1 MSVYLRGKSYHY
13 RFLFQGKDYFGP
25 CSGCV
30 TNAEAKEFERFL
42 REKIRRQVATLAK
55 EQEKVKHNKT
65 IRALVDNYS
74 YVLTGGKPITLAKAY
89 PLALKKP
96 SRREPSEHIAK
107 QKLRYWNDFISY
119 MAATYPEVLELA
131 QVRKVHCEA
140 YVRYLIDNGRFNK
153 DVQFQ
158 VKAGKVAYTGK
169 YKLKTKV
176 SGKTIH
182 EIARV
187 CKEVFRKLQEDA
199 GIVYNPWESV
209 ITPRW
214 EQTDREIFSEQE
226 LIQIKNGINRD
237 DELSVF
243 CRPLFLVAA
252 VTGLTEGDICTLKW
266 AEISWATRMIFRE
279 RRKTKVDLAI
289 PILSTLENYLK
300 NLPQGGEYVFPQ
312 HADMYLRD
320 ASLISYR
327 IKRFLEGLG
336 IKTTKEFEDRKA
348 VSIKDL
354 HSMRH
359 VFCYYA
365 GQAGISLAVVQ
376 SIVGHMTQEMTK
388 HYMSHAT
395 TQAKQ
400 EAIEKLPAFL
410 VMNETVEIPELSERQ
425 RLVELAYSLPIEHVQ
440 MILKSNFSEVVSTGG
455 FSAISH
461 ESAC

>member
-13 RFLFQGKDYFGP
+13 RFLFKGKDYSGV
-25 CSGCV
+25 CSGCS
-30 TNAEAKEFERFL
+30 TEGRAKEYERSI
-42 REKIRRQVATLAK
+42 REKIRREAETLSA
-55 EQEKVKHNKT
+55 EEEKIRQNKT

-74 YVLTGGKPITLAKAY
+74 YVLTGGKPITLAEAY
-89 PLALKKP
+89 PLALQKP
-96 SRREPSEHIAK
+96 SRREPSEHIAR

-119 MAATYPEVLELA
+119 MAAKFPEIEELA
-131 QVRKVHCEA
+131 QVRKNHCET
-140 YVRYLIDNGRFNK
+140 YVRYLIDHGRFNRK
-153 DVQFQ
+153 VEFH
-158 VKAGKVAYTGK
+158 VRSGKVSYTGK
-169 YKLKTKV
+169 YTLKNKV

-199 GIVYNPWESV
+199 GIVYNPWDSV

-226 LIQIKNGINRD
+226 LMLIRNGINRT
-237 DELSVF
+237 DELSIF

-266 AEISWATRMIFRE
+266 SEISWATRMIFRK
-279 RRKTKVDLAI
+279 RRKTQADLAI
-289 PILSTLENYLK
+289 PILSTLEHYLRS
-300 NLPQGGEYVFPQ
+300 LPRESEYVFPL
-312 HADMYLRD
+312 HAEMYLKD

-327 IKRFLEGLG
+327 IKRFLEGLN
-336 IKTTKEFEDRKA
+336 IKTVKEFENRKA
-348 VSIKDL
+348 ISIKDL

-365 GQAGISLAVVQ
+365 GQVGISLAVVQ

-395 TQAKQ
+395 TRAKQ

-410 VMNETVEIPELSERQ
+410 VMNDSIEIPCADERR
-425 RLVELAYSLPIEHVQ
+425 RLAELAYTLPMEQVSLLLRQVI
-440 MILKSNFSEVVSTGG
+440 
-455 FSAISH
+455 
-461 ESAC
+461 